1 MKVLSIDPVQYALL
15 CVLDTW
21 KEVEEEE
28 DDDSLSKLCLFP

>member
-1 MKVLSIDPVQYALL
+1 MKVLSVDPVQYELL

-28 DDDSLSKLCLFP
+28 DDSLSKLCLFP